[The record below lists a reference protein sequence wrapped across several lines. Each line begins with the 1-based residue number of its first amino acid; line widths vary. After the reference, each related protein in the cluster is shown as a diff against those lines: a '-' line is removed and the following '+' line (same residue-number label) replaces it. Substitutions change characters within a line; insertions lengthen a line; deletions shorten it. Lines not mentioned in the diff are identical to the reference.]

1 MSLLKEDIN
10 RISRMS
16 DEDIDSYL
24 ESDNYNKLSEE
35 DKLSVLRLISSN
47 IEFNEDKTF
56 EEFAEEV
63 SVQERIFNRE
73 LKLNE
78 NNIRKVRKEF
88 KG

>member
-24 ESDNYNKLSEE
+24 ESDDYNKLSEE
-35 DKLSVLRLISSN
+35 DKLSVLRLVSSS
-47 IEFNEDKTF
+47 IEFNDDKTF
-56 EEFAEEV
+56 DEFAEEV
-63 SVQERIFNRE
+63 SVQERIFNRG

-88 KG
+88 KD